1 MSLLDTL
8 KKDMI
13 SAMKAKAK
21 DKDTLSVVRMLK
33 ASVQNEQIKVGH
45 DLTPDEENALM
56 AKEYKQRKDSLAEF
70 EKGGRQDLVDAT
82 QKEMAVVAKY
92 MPKQMTA
99 DEVQKVVEETINEV
113 NAESMKDFGKVMGA
127 IMPKVKGKADG
138 KVVNETVKK
147 VLQSKQ

>member
-13 SAMKAKAK
+13 AAMKAK

-33 ASVQNEQIKVGH
+33 ASVQNEQISKCH

-82 QKEMAVVAKY
+82 KKEMAVVAQY
-92 MPKQMTA
+92 MPKQMSE
-99 DEVQKVVEETINEV
+99 DEIKQAVEETVNEV
-113 NAESMKDFGKVMGA
+113 NATSMKDFGKVMGA
-127 IMPKVKGKADG
+127 IMPKVKGKANG
-138 KVVNETVKK
+138 KVVNQAVKQA
-147 VLQSKQ
+147 LQNK

>member
-1 MSLLDTL
+1 
-8 KKDMI
+8 MI
-13 SAMKAKAK
+13 TAMKAK

-33 ASVQNEQIKVGH
+33 AAVQNEQINLGH

-56 AKEYKQRKDSLAEF
+56 AKEYKQRKDSMAEF

-82 QKEMAVVAKY
+82 KKEMAVVAKY
-92 MPKQMTA
+92 MPKQMSA
-99 DEVQKVVEETINEV
+99 DEVEKVVEETIAEV
-113 NAESMKDFGKVMGA
+113 NATSMKDFGKVMGA

-147 VLQSKQ
+147 VLQSK

>member
-13 SAMKAKAK
+13 TAMKAK

-33 ASVQNEQIKVGH
+33 ASVQNEQINLGD

-92 MPKQMTA
+92 MPKQMSA

-113 NAESMKDFGKVMGA
+113 NATSMKDFGKVMGA

-147 VLQSKQ
+147 ALQDL

>member
-13 SAMKAKAK
+13 TAMKAK

-45 DLTPDEENALM
+45 DLSTDEENALM
-56 AKEYKQRKDSLAEF
+56 AKEYKQRKDSLDEF
-70 EKGGRQDLVDAT
+70 EKGGRQDLVDST
-82 QKEMAVVAKY
+82 KKEMAVVAKY
-92 MPKQMTA
+92 MPKQMSA
-99 DEVQKVVEETINEV
+99 EEIQKAVNDTVAEV
-113 NAESMKDFGKVMGA
+113 NANSMKDFGKVMGA

-138 KVVNETVKK
+138 KEVNAAVKK
-147 VLQSKQ
+147 ALQNK

>member
-13 SAMKAKAK
+13 SAMKSK

-82 QKEMAVVAKY
+82 QKEMAVVVKY

-147 VLQSKQ
+147 VLQSK

>member
-8 KKDMI
+8 QKDMI
-13 SAMKAKAK
+13 TAMIAK

-33 ASVQNEQIKVGH
+33 ASVQNEQINLGH
-45 DLTPDEENALM
+45 DLIPDEENALM

-92 MPKQMTA
+92 MPKQMSA

-113 NAESMKDFGKVMGA
+113 NATSMKDFGKVMGA

-147 VLQSKQ
+147 ALQDL

>member
-1 MSLLDTL
+1 MSLLDDL

-13 SAMKAKAK
+13 TAMKAK
-21 DKDTLSVVRMLK
+21 DKETLSVVRMLK
-33 ASVQNEQIKVGH
+33 ASVQNEQINLGH

-82 QKEMAVVAKY
+82 KQEMAVVAKY
-92 MPKQMTA
+92 MPEQMSTE
-99 DEVQKVVEETINEV
+99 EVQRVVEETIEEV
-113 NAESMKDFGKVMGA
+113 NASSMKDFGKVMGA

-147 VLQSKQ
+147 VLQSK

>member
-1 MSLLDTL
+1 MVA
-8 KKDMI
+8 
-13 SAMKAKAK
+13 AMKAK

-33 ASVQNEQIKVGH
+33 ASVQNEQINLGH

-56 AKEYKQRKDSLAEF
+56 AKEYKQRKDSMAEF

-82 QKEMAVVAKY
+82 KKEMAVVAKY
-92 MPKQMTA
+92 MPKQMSA
-99 DEVQKVVEETINEV
+99 DEVEKVVEETIAEV
-113 NAESMKDFGKVMGA
+113 NATSMKDFGKVMGA

-147 VLQSKQ
+147 VLQSK

>member
-1 MSLLDTL
+1 MSLLDNL

-13 SAMKAKAK
+13 TAMKAK

-33 ASVQNEQIKVGH
+33 ASVQNEQINLGH
-45 DLTPDEENALM
+45 DLTLDEENALM
-56 AKEYKQRKDSLAEF
+56 AKEYKQRKDSMAEF

-82 QKEMAVVAKY
+82 KKEMAVVAKY
-92 MPKQMTA
+92 MPKQMSA
-99 DEVQKVVEETINEV
+99 DEVEKVVEETIAEV
-113 NAESMKDFGKVMGA
+113 NATSMKDFGKVMGA

-147 VLQSKQ
+147 VLQSK

>member
-1 MSLLDTL
+1 MSLLDNL

-13 SAMKAKAK
+13 TAMKAK

-33 ASVQNEQIKVGH
+33 ASVQNEQINLGH

-56 AKEYKQRKDSLAEF
+56 AKEYKQRKDSMAEF

-82 QKEMAVVAKY
+82 KKEMAVVTKY
-92 MPKQMTA
+92 MPKQMSA
-99 DEVQKVVEETINEV
+99 DEVEKVVEETIAEV
-113 NAESMKDFGKVMGA
+113 NATSMKDFGKVMGA

-147 VLQSKQ
+147 VLQSK

>member
-1 MSLLDTL
+1 MSLLDNL

-13 SAMKAKAK
+13 TAMKAK

-33 ASVQNEQIKVGH
+33 ASVQNEQINLGH
-45 DLTPDEENALM
+45 ELTPDEENALM
-56 AKEYKQRKDSLAEF
+56 AKEYKQRKDSMAEF

-82 QKEMAVVAKY
+82 KKEMAVVAKY
-92 MPKQMTA
+92 IPKQLSTA
-99 DEVQKVVEETINEV
+99 EVEKVVEETINEV
-113 NAESMKDFGKVMGA
+113 GATSMKDFGKVMGA

-147 VLQSKQ
+147 VLQSK

>member
-1 MSLLDTL
+1 MSLLDNL

-13 SAMKAKAK
+13 TAMKAK

-33 ASVQNEQIKVGH
+33 ASVQNEQINLGH

-56 AKEYKQRKDSLAEF
+56 AKEYKQRKDSMAEF

-82 QKEMAVVAKY
+82 KKEMAVVAKY
-92 MPKQMTA
+92 MPKQMSA
-99 DEVQKVVEETINEV
+99 DEVEKVVEETIAEV
-113 NAESMKDFGKVMGA
+113 NASSMKDFGKVMGA

-147 VLQSKQ
+147 VLQSK

>member
-13 SAMKAKAK
+13 SAMKAK

-82 QKEMAVVAKY
+82 QKEMEVVAKY

-147 VLQSKQ
+147 VLQSK

>member
-13 SAMKAKAK
+13 TAMK
-21 DKDTLSVVRMLK
+21 DKDKDKLSVVRMLK
-33 ASVQNEQIKVGH
+33 ASVQNEQINLGH

-92 MPKQMTA
+92 MPKQMSA

-113 NAESMKDFGKVMGA
+113 NATSMKDFGKVMGA

-147 VLQSKQ
+147 ALQDL

>member
-13 SAMKAKAK
+13 SAMKAK

-70 EKGGRQDLVDAT
+70 QKGGRQDLVDAT
-82 QKEMAVVAKY
+82 QKEMEVVAKY

-147 VLQSKQ
+147 VLQSK

>member
-13 SAMKAKAK
+13 TAMKAK

-33 ASVQNEQIKVGH
+33 ASVQNEQINLGH

-92 MPKQMTA
+92 MPKQMSA

-113 NAESMKDFGKVMGA
+113 NATSMKDFGKVMGA

-147 VLQSKQ
+147 TLQNL

>member
-1 MSLLDTL
+1 MSLLDDL

-13 SAMKAKAK
+13 SAMKAK

-33 ASVQNEQIKVGH
+33 ASVQNEQINLGH

-82 QKEMAVVAKY
+82 KKEMAVVAKY
-92 MPKQMTA
+92 MPEQMSA
-99 DEVQKVVEETINEV
+99 DEIQKVVEETIDQV
-113 NAESMKDFGKVMGA
+113 GATSMKDFGKVMGA

-138 KVVNETVKK
+138 QVVNATVKK
-147 VLQSKQ
+147 VLQSK

>member
-1 MSLLDTL
+1 MSLLDNL
-8 KKDMI
+8 KKDMVA
-13 SAMKAKAK
+13 AMKAK

-33 ASVQNEQIKVGH
+33 ASVQNEQINLGH

-56 AKEYKQRKDSLAEF
+56 AKEYKQRKDSMAEF

-82 QKEMAVVAKY
+82 KKEMAVVAKY
-92 MPKQMTA
+92 MPKQMSA
-99 DEVQKVVEETINEV
+99 DEVEKVVEETIAEV
-113 NAESMKDFGKVMGA
+113 NATSMKDFGKVMGA

-147 VLQSKQ
+147 VLQSK

>member
-1 MSLLDTL
+1 MSLLDNL

-13 SAMKAKAK
+13 TAMKAK
-21 DKDTLSVVRMLK
+21 DKETLSVVRMLK
-33 ASVQNEQIKVGH
+33 ASVQNEQINLGH

-82 QKEMAVVAKY
+82 KKEMAVVAKY
-92 MPKQMTA
+92 MPEQMSTE
-99 DEVQKVVEETINEV
+99 EVQKVVEETIDQV
-113 NAESMKDFGKVMGA
+113 NATSMKDFGKVMGA

-147 VLQSKQ
+147 VLQSK